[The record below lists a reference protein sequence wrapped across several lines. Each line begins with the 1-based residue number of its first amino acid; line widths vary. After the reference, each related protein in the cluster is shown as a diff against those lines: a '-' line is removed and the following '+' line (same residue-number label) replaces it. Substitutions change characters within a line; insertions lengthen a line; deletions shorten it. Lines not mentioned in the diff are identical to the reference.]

1 VQLPHPEVLSRVARI
16 ECIAEATLLVRPL
29 KSLDPRKFRG
39 HIFRR
44 HLNNVQQ
51 GTPWTGYQGGPPED
65 AAPSEQ
71 LQRRHEGR
79 IRRVL
84 ITSRVRFRANRTSKP
99 TSLNDQV

>member
-51 GTPWTGYQGGPPED
+51 GTPLDRVPGGSMLLPP
-65 AAPSEQ
+65 SSCNVGTRGG
-71 LQRRHEGR
+71 LG
-79 IRRVL
+79 VYL
-84 ITSRVRFRANRTSKP
+84 
-99 TSLNDQV
+99 